1 MNAASASFADSVP
14 SSRRRWPGWLLSG
27 IPTLVLLWDATIK
40 LLNLQAVVEAF
51 QRLGFTHSPGLA
63 IGIGLLELVCLAVYA
78 VPRTAPIGGV
88 LLTGYL
94 GGAVALHVRAG
105 DPLGSHVL
113 FPVYV
118 GALLWA
124 GLFLRDRRVRNVL
137 DAGP

>member
-27 IPTLVLLWDATIK
+27 LPSLFLLWDGTIK
-40 LLNLQAVVEAF
+40 LLGIQPVVDAF
-51 QRLGFTHSPGLA
+51 QRLGFAHSPVLA
-63 IGIGLLELVCLAVYA
+63 IGIGLLELVCLVAYV
-78 VPRTAPIGGV
+78 VPRTAPIGAV
-88 LLTGYL
+88 LLTGFL
-94 GGAVALHVRAG
+94 GGAVALHLRAS

-118 GALLWA
+118 GTLLWA

-137 DAGP
+137 QAGP

>member
-27 IPTLVLLWDATIK
+27 IPTLFLLWDATIK
-40 LLNLQAVVEAF
+40 LLNIQAVVEAF

>member
-27 IPTLVLLWDATIK
+27 IPTLFLLWDATIK